1 MREVIFVGWATPS
14 EIEER
19 ADLLAV
25 VEADGT
31 YSVVKNRAGNE
42 AKGLTKDA
50 LLAVLRDS
58 L

>member
-1 MREVIFVGWATPS
+1 MRQVVFVGWATPS
-14 EIEER
+14 EIEEK

-31 YSVVKNRAGNE
+31 YSIVKNRSGNE
-42 AKGLTKDA
+42 AKGLAKDDV
-50 LLAVLRDS
+50 LAMLRDS